1 MARSSKTAGTVKDF
15 TITIILWAYY
25 LLGYIFVL
33 SFFYLYA
40 WFFSPRRESDFQKLN
55 RLHYRGFFALARLL
69 VPRVS
74 WCISEDVRALRGS
87 IIVANHLS
95 FLDPILLI
103 SLFEKH
109 KTIVRG
115 DFFGFPVFGWILKT
129 SGYIPSYAESLF
141 AADTLER
148 INGLPEFLA
157 QGGIFFVFPE
167 GTRSR
172 YGRIGPFDKGVFR
185 IARLC
190 RVPIKVIVIRNT
202 QKLFPPDRFLFNTR
216 ESFRI
221 EVLPAGTV
229 DPDYDGDDFAL
240 DAVMAQARR
249 LMESKVNP

>member
-40 WFFSPRRESDFQKLN
+40 WFFSPRRETAFQKLN
-55 RLHYRGFFALARLL
+55 HLHHRGLFALVRLL

-74 WCISEDVRALRGS
+74 WGVSPDVSDLKGS
-87 IIVANHLS
+87 IIVANHIS

-103 SLFEKH
+103 SLFERQ

-115 DFFGFPVFGWILKT
+115 DFFSFPVFGWILKT
-129 SGYIPSYAESLF
+129 SCYASSSADGLF

-148 INGLPEFLA
+148 INGLPDFLS
-157 QGGIFFVFPE
+157 QGGNFFVFPE

-172 YGRIGPFDKGVFR
+172 NGRIGKFNKGVFR

-221 EVLPAGTV
+221 EVLPAGTL
-229 DPDYDGDDFAL
+229 DPDYDCDDFAL